1 MAGAPFLFSETMD
14 RTAEKKALRQQ
25 MLARL
30 KNAAANDPQGER
42 SAALRRR
49 LAPLLAGTTPLTVA
63 IYAPLPH
70 EVDLLPLL
78 QEHPQHRYAFPRCL
92 KGHCMEFRV
101 VRYPQT
107 DLTAGAMGIL
117 APAENCPLV
126 LPQEIDLLVV
136 PGVAFTLAGT
146 RLGYGGGYYDRYIP
160 LCSRARILAC
170 AFAEQLVD
178 NLPTEPHDYTLPLL
192 IHL

>member
-1 MAGAPFLFSETMD
+1 MD

-30 KNAAANDPQGER
+30 KEAAEADPQGVR
-42 SAALRRR
+42 SAELRRR
-49 LAPLLAGTTPLTVA
+49 LAPLLTATTPLTVA

-78 QEHPQHRYAFPRCL
+78 QEHPQHRYVFPRCL
-92 KGHCMEFRV
+92 KEHRMEFRI
-101 VRYPQT
+101 VRDPQS

-117 APAENCPLV
+117 APTENCPLV

-136 PGVAFTLAGT
+136 PGVAFTLAGA

-160 LCSRARILAC
+160 LCTRARILAC
-170 AFAEQLVD
+170 AFAEQLVND
-178 NLPTEPHDYTLPLL
+178 LPTEPHDYTLPQL

>member
-1 MAGAPFLFSETMD
+1 MN

-30 KNAAANDPQGER
+30 KEAAAADPQGAR
-42 SAALRRR
+42 SAELRRR
-49 LAPLLAGTTPLTVA
+49 LAPLLTATTPLTVA

-78 QEHPQHRYAFPRCL
+78 QEHPQHRYVFPRCL
-92 KGHCMEFRV
+92 KEHRMEFRV
-101 VRYPQT
+101 VRDPQS

-117 APAENCPLV
+117 APTENCPAV
-126 LPQEIDLLVV
+126 QPQEIDLLVV
-136 PGVAFTLAGT
+136 PGVAFTLAGA

-178 NLPTEPHDYTLPLL
+178 ALPTEPHDYTLPQL

>member
-1 MAGAPFLFSETMD
+1 MD

-30 KNAAANDPQGER
+30 KEAAAADPQGAR
-42 SAALRRR
+42 SAELRRR
-49 LAPLLAGTTPLTVA
+49 LSTLLTATTPQTVA

-78 QEHPQHRYAFPRCL
+78 REHPQHRYVFPRCL
-92 KGHCMEFRV
+92 KEHRMEFRV
-101 VRYPQT
+101 VRDPQS

-117 APAENCPLV
+117 APTENCTAV
-126 LPQEIDLLVV
+126 QPQEIDLLVV
-136 PGVAFTLAGT
+136 PGVAFTLAGA

-160 LCSRARILAC
+160 LCTRARVLAC
-170 AFAEQLVD
+170 TFAEQLVD
-178 NLPTEPHDYTLPLL
+178 TLPTEPHDFTLPQL